1 MVGSNTFVQTK
12 AETLP
17 YYDLFYRNGQTS
29 IINRQRQGPMW
40 KLNPKTQTLNHNT
53 VHFGFNKMTTDG
65 RLPPEVLRKVRD
77 LGLLPEGTKIK
88 RL

>member
-17 YYDLFYRNGQTS
+17 SYDFFCRNGQNQNHKSTK
-29 IINRQRQGPMW
+29 RGPMW

-88 RL
+88 RQ

>member
-1 MVGSNTFVQTK
+1 
-12 AETLP
+12 
-17 YYDLFYRNGQTS
+17 
-29 IINRQRQGPMW
+29 MW

>member
-17 YYDLFYRNGQTS
+17 SYDLFCRNGQ
-29 IINRQRQGPMW
+29 NQ
-40 KLNPKTQTLNHNT
+40 NHKSTKRGSNVEIKSKDT

-77 LGLLPEGTKIK
+77 LSLLPEGTKIK
-88 RL
+88 

>member
-1 MVGSNTFVQTK
+1 MTFS
-12 AETLP
+12 AEMDKT
-17 YYDLFYRNGQTS
+17 R
-29 IINRQRQGPMW
+29 IINRQRGGPMW

-65 RLPPEVLRKVRD
+65 HLPPEVLRKVRD
-77 LGLLPEGTKIK
+77 LGLLPEETKIK